1 MAVLNHFASCG
12 WTLDQVRLELAGRF
26 PGLAALYGTIGRQ
39 ERLLPTEWANACSW
53 IQKPG
58 RRQAG
63 RRTARINDTSHP
75 EPTGGAV
82 RTTSKSGVHQLVNDL
97 ENVLYA
103 VLDHRLKERGR
114 EGLSLRLLLR
124 AVLGY
129 MRTMETDL
137 LDVGCRT
144 FATAMGKHHGTISRL
159 LPALERASDG
169 ILSKVSDARGRNADA
184 YVIQLPQHF
193 EQLARELSWRSG
205 KIHGIR
211 PVFRALGDV
220 AALVYEAIERGRLS
234 PTTAVIVRATG
245 LSRTAVETALA
256 TMSSYNMVERRH
268 GQWTITAGTGLTELA
283 RRLGALDD
291 AAEQITRHR
300 RQRAAWHA
308 WLDRNLVPALPE
320 QDVEDPDSDRYWIPP
335 SDDELGL
342 LGTLWRVA

>member
-1 MAVLNHFASCG
+1 
-12 WTLDQVRLELAGRF
+12 
-26 PGLAALYGTIGRQ
+26 
-39 ERLLPTEWANACSW
+39 
-53 IQKPG
+53 
-58 RRQAG
+58 
-63 RRTARINDTSHP
+63 
-75 EPTGGAV
+75 
-82 RTTSKSGVHQLVNDL
+82 VNDL

-159 LPALERASDG
+159 LPALEHASDG

-234 PTTAVIVRATG
+234 PTTAVIVRTTG

-256 TMSSYNMVERRH
+256 TMSSYNMIERRH
-268 GQWTITAGTGLTELA
+268 GQWTITAGTGLAELA

-291 AAEQITRHR
+291 AVEQITRHR

-308 WLDRNLVPALPE
+308 WLDRHQAPNLAAHELHDSEYDDYWLPPAND
-320 QDVEDPDSDRYWIPP
+320 DVGWHTAVYE
-335 SDDELGL
+335 
-342 LGTLWRVA
+342 AA

>member
-12 WTLDQVRLELAGRF
+12 WTLDQVRLELAGQF

-58 RRQAG
+58 PRQAG
-63 RRTARINDTSHP
+63 RRTARINDTSLTQ
-75 EPTGGAV
+75 PTGGAD
-82 RTTSKSGVHQLVNDL
+82 RTTSKAGVHQLVNDL

-144 FATAMGKHHGTISRL
+144 FATAMGKHHGTIARL
-159 LPALERASDG
+159 LPALEHASDG
-169 ILSKVSDARGRNADA
+169 ILSKIADARGRNADT

-220 AALVYEAIERGRLS
+220 AALVYESIERGRLS
-234 PTTAVIVRATG
+234 PTTAAIVRSTG

-256 TMSSYNMVERRH
+256 TMSSYNMIGRRH
-268 GQWTITAGTGLTELA
+268 GQWSITAGTSLTALA

-291 AAEQITRHR
+291 AAEQISTHR
-300 RQRAAWHA
+300 KQRAAWHA
-308 WLDRNLVPALPE
+308 WLDRNLAPE
-320 QDVEDPDSDRYWIPP
+320 LAEHEVNEPDSDLYWIPP
-335 SDDELGL
+335 SETELDLIGA
-342 LGTLWRVA
+342 LWRAA